1 MEGLSFEDWWKLY
14 PRKVGKLDAAKA
26 YAAAIKKGYTH
37 DELLLGIRGFNQLCL
52 QRGTDRT
59 FIPHPGTWLRAGRWQ
74 DEETKGIT
82 GSPGNDGMVRK
93 SPPLNGCGTWISRR
107 LDAGSFSAYFDGCE
121 FTETSVICPS
131 QARADYI
138 INKFRHKL
146 PDLIVEVRSTPA
158 RALTE

>member
-1 MEGLSFEDWWKLY
+1 MGFPEFWSAY

-82 GSPGNDGMVRK
+82 GSPEMMEWYEN
-93 SPPLNGCGTWISRR
+93 RR
-107 LDAGSFSAYFDGCE
+107 PSMDAALGSVFVDSTLGVSSLFRGCE
-121 FTETSVICPS
+121 FTKISVICP
-131 QARADYI
+131 
-138 INKFRHKL
+138 L
-146 PDLIVEVRSTPA
+146 PSPR
-158 RALTE
+158 